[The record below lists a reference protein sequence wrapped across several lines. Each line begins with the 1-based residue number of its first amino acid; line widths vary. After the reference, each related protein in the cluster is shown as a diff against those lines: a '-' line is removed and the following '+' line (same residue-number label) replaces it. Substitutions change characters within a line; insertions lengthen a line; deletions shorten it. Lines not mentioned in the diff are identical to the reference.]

1 MKEYDDF
8 NVSRDV
14 MEAMIS
20 AASIS
25 NELLEPEVSTLDL
38 IIAALTFPETKLYE
52 FLEKYNSEEYLDPN
66 ALMIA
71 IMGSQEI
78 YEELMQESY
87 ENFMELKKSVSQEI
101 NIVLKDNNDN
111 EVANITTF
119 NLDYSAYLMYT
130 PVMEQALF
138 KAKEIDTAM
147 GRDSIQLDT
156 LIYCVL
162 IDKESKA
169 NLLVK
174 HFFNKKGMINYLK
187 KGITDTSS
195 STNLVTTS
203 NFQLPD
209 TLKTFVTNLNS
220 EFSNVEKCDIL
231 GRDDEIF
238 QVWNIMS
245 KKTKRNAILIGE
257 PGVGKTAIVEA
268 ITYSIVKGTCPEEFK
283 DYTVYSLNLNGMVA
297 GTKYRGEFEEKT
309 QRLIEFLETTD
320 KVIIFLDE
328 IHHLLGTGSAEGSG
342 PDLSGSLKPLL
353 ARDNVVFIGATTTDE
368 YNRIFARDGAL
379 SRRFEIVV
387 IKEPKFK
394 EVKSMISARVEKL
407 SNYHNVK
414 ISDKMLDNI
423 LICASSFSNISN
435 PDRSIDLLDKSM
447 AVAKMDGSK
456 ELEMEHIKK
465 VYRKNFERYEKM
477 PNSEKRRT
485 AYHEAGHFVMWYLSK
500 TKCNKDCVLVSI
512 IPAQH
517 WLGVNVFEHNE
528 FERYSGDINYL
539 REQVA
544 IDLGGRIAQSFVS
557 KEFDSGASSDLQQ
570 ASSIVER
577 FIMQYGMNEDYLNY
591 SFNTASE
598 LSISDKTSDDIRT
611 KTKTFINETYKKT
624 ESTLVKNRRAL
635 ENVAK
640 LLMQKGI
647 ITKEEAIEAFNK
659 APKTPKKTSK
669 KKIEKEAN

>member
-25 NELLEPEVSTLDL
+25 NELLEPEVSSMDL
-38 IIAALTFPETKLYE
+38 VIASLTFPDNKLYE
-52 FLEKYNSEEYLDPN
+52 FLEKHNPEEYLDPN
-66 ALMIA
+66 ALIIA
-71 IMGSQEI
+71 IMGSKQI
-78 YEELMQESY
+78 YEEIMQENY
-87 ENFMELKKSVSQEI
+87 ENFLELKRATSKEI
-101 NIVLKDNNDN
+101 NIVLKNNLSQ
-111 EVANITTF
+111 ELANITTF
-119 NLDYSAYLMYT
+119 NLDYSPYLVCT
-130 PVMEQALF
+130 PTLEQALLR
-138 KAKEIDTAM
+138 AKEVDKAF
-147 GRDSIQLDT
+147 GRNSIQLDT
-156 LIYCVL
+156 LLYCIL
-162 IDKESKA
+162 IDKTSKA

-174 HFFNKKGMINYLK
+174 RFFKGKGMVNYLK
-187 KGITDTSS
+187 NEVVGNSNK
-195 STNLVTTS
+195 LLTTS
-203 NFQLPD
+203 KVELPD
-209 TLKTFVTNLNS
+209 TLKTFVTDLNS
-220 EFSNVEKCDIL
+220 EFSKVEKCDIL

-309 QRLIEFLETTD
+309 QRLIEFLESTD

-387 IKEPKFK
+387 IKEPKFN
-394 EVKSMISARVEKL
+394 EVKSMISARVERL

-414 ISDKMLDNI
+414 VSDKMLDNI
-423 LICASSFSNISN
+423 LVCASSFSNVSN

-447 AVAKMDGSK
+447 AVAKMNKSK
-456 ELEMEHIKK
+456 ELKMEHIKR
-465 VYRKNFERYEKM
+465 VYRRNFERYEKM
-477 PNSEKRRT
+477 PTREKRRT

-500 TKCNKDCVLVSI
+500 TKCNQDCVLVSI

-517 WLGVNVFEHNE
+517 WLGVNIFEYNE
-528 FERYSGDINYL
+528 FDRYSTDINFL
-539 REQVA
+539 RERVA
-544 IDLGGRIAQSFVS
+544 VDLGGRIAQSFVS
-557 KEFDSGASSDLQQ
+557 KEFDSGASSDLNK
-570 ASSIVER
+570 ATSTVEK
-577 FIMQYGMNEDYLNY
+577 FIMEYGMDEKYLNY
-591 SFNTASE
+591 SFNTKSK
-598 LSISDKTSDDIRT
+598 LGISDKTSDEIRQ
-611 KTKTFINETYKKT
+611 KTMAFVNETYKKT
-624 ESTLVKNRRAL
+624 ENILVKNRRSL

-647 ITKEEAIEAFNK
+647 VTKEEAIEAFNK

-669 KKIEKEAN
+669 KEKVKEAK

>member
-25 NELLEPEVSTLDL
+25 NELLEPEVSSMDL
-38 IIAALTFPETKLYE
+38 VIASLTFPDNKLYE
-52 FLEKYNSEEYLDPN
+52 FLEKHNPEEYLDPN
-66 ALMIA
+66 ALIIA
-71 IMGSQEI
+71 IMGSKQI
-78 YEELMQESY
+78 YEEIMQENY
-87 ENFMELKKSVSQEI
+87 ENFLELKRATSKEI
-101 NIVLKDNNDN
+101 NIVLKNNLSQ
-111 EVANITTF
+111 ELANITTF
-119 NLDYSAYLMYT
+119 NLDYSPYLVCT
-130 PVMEQALF
+130 PTLEQALLR
-138 KAKEIDTAM
+138 AKEVDKAF
-147 GRDSIQLDT
+147 GRNSIQLDT
-156 LIYCVL
+156 LLYCIL
-162 IDKESKA
+162 IDKTSKA

-174 HFFNKKGMINYLK
+174 RFFKGKGMVNYLK
-187 KGITDTSS
+187 NEVVGNSNK
-195 STNLVTTS
+195 LLTTS
-203 NFQLPD
+203 KVELPD
-209 TLKTFVTNLNS
+209 TLKTFVTDLNS
-220 EFSNVEKCDIL
+220 EFSKVEKCDIL

-268 ITYSIVKGTCPEEFK
+268 ITYSIVKGTCPQEFK

-309 QRLIEFLETTD
+309 QRLIEFLESTD

-387 IKEPKFK
+387 IKEPKFN
-394 EVKSMISARVEKL
+394 EVKSMISARVERL

-414 ISDKMLDNI
+414 VSDKMLDNI
-423 LICASSFSNISN
+423 LVCASSFSNVSN

-447 AVAKMDGSK
+447 AVAKMNKSK
-456 ELEMEHIKK
+456 ELKMEHIKR
-465 VYRKNFERYEKM
+465 VYRRNFERYEKM
-477 PNSEKRRT
+477 PTREKRRT

-500 TKCNKDCVLVSI
+500 TKCNQDCVLVSI

-517 WLGVNVFEHNE
+517 WLGVNIFEYNE
-528 FERYSGDINYL
+528 FDRYSTDINFL
-539 REQVA
+539 RERVA
-544 IDLGGRIAQSFVS
+544 VDLGGRIAQSFVS
-557 KEFDSGASSDLQQ
+557 KEFDSGASSDLNK
-570 ASSIVER
+570 ATSTVEK
-577 FIMQYGMNEDYLNY
+577 FIMEYGMDEKYLNY
-591 SFNTASE
+591 SFNTKSK
-598 LSISDKTSDDIRT
+598 LGISDKTSDEIRQ
-611 KTKTFINETYKKT
+611 KTMAFVNETYKKT
-624 ESTLVKNRRAL
+624 ENILVKNRRSL

-647 ITKEEAIEAFNK
+647 VTKEEAIEAFNK

-669 KKIEKEAN
+669 KEKVKEAK

>member
-25 NELLEPEVSTLDL
+25 NELLEPEVSSMDL
-38 IIAALTFPETKLYE
+38 VIASLTFPDNKLYE
-52 FLEKYNSEEYLDPN
+52 FLEKHNPEEYLDPN
-66 ALMIA
+66 ALIIA
-71 IMGSQEI
+71 IMGSKQI
-78 YEELMQESY
+78 YEEIMQENY
-87 ENFMELKKSVSQEI
+87 ENFLELKRATSKEI
-101 NIVLKDNNDN
+101 NIVLKNNLSQ
-111 EVANITTF
+111 ELANITTF
-119 NLDYSAYLMYT
+119 NLDYSPYLVCT
-130 PVMEQALF
+130 PTLEQALLR
-138 KAKEIDTAM
+138 AKEVDKAF
-147 GRDSIQLDT
+147 GRNSIQLDT
-156 LIYCVL
+156 LLYCIL
-162 IDKESKA
+162 IDKTSKA

-174 HFFNKKGMINYLK
+174 RFFKGKGMVNYLK
-187 KGITDTSS
+187 NEVVGNSNK
-195 STNLVTTS
+195 LLTTS
-203 NFQLPD
+203 KVELPD
-209 TLKTFVTNLNS
+209 TLKTFVTDLNS
-220 EFSNVEKCDIL
+220 EFSKVEKCDIL

-245 KKTKRNAILIGE
+245 KKTKRNAILIGD

-309 QRLIEFLETTD
+309 QRLIEFLESTD

-387 IKEPKFK
+387 IKEPKFN
-394 EVKSMISARVEKL
+394 EVKSMISARVERL

-414 ISDKMLDNI
+414 VSDKMLDNI
-423 LICASSFSNISN
+423 LVCASSFSNVSN
-435 PDRSIDLLDKSM
+435 PDRTIDLLDKSM
-447 AVAKMDGSK
+447 AVAKMNKSK
-456 ELEMEHIKK
+456 ELKMEHIKR
-465 VYRKNFERYEKM
+465 VYRRNFERYEKM
-477 PNSEKRRT
+477 PTREKRRT

-500 TKCNKDCVLVSI
+500 TKCNQDCVLVSI

-517 WLGVNVFEHNE
+517 WLGVNIFEYNE
-528 FERYSGDINYL
+528 FDRYSTDINFL
-539 REQVA
+539 RERVA
-544 IDLGGRIAQSFVS
+544 VDLGGRIAQSFVS
-557 KEFDSGASSDLQQ
+557 KEFDSGASSDLNK
-570 ASSIVER
+570 ATSTVEK
-577 FIMQYGMNEDYLNY
+577 FIMEYGMDEKYLNY
-591 SFNTASE
+591 SFNTKSK
-598 LSISDKTSDDIRT
+598 LGISDKTSDEIRQ
-611 KTKTFINETYKKT
+611 KTMAFVNETYKKT
-624 ESTLVKNRRAL
+624 ENILVKNRRSL

-647 ITKEEAIEAFNK
+647 VTKEEAIEAFNK

-669 KKIEKEAN
+669 KEKVKEAK

>member
-25 NELLEPEVSTLDL
+25 NELLEPEVSSMDL
-38 IIAALTFPETKLYE
+38 VIASLTFPDNKLYE
-52 FLEKYNSEEYLDPN
+52 FLEKHNPEEYLDPN
-66 ALMIA
+66 ALIIA
-71 IMGSQEI
+71 IMGSKQI
-78 YEELMQESY
+78 YEEIMQENY
-87 ENFMELKKSVSQEI
+87 ENFLELKRATSKEI
-101 NIVLKDNNDN
+101 NIVLKNNLSQ
-111 EVANITTF
+111 ELANITTF
-119 NLDYSAYLMYT
+119 NLDYSPYLVCT
-130 PVMEQALF
+130 PTLEQALLR
-138 KAKEIDTAM
+138 AKEVDKAF
-147 GRDSIQLDT
+147 GRNSVQLDT
-156 LIYCVL
+156 LLYCIL
-162 IDKESKA
+162 IDKTSKA

-174 HFFNKKGMINYLK
+174 RFFKGKGMINYLK
-187 KGITDTSS
+187 NEVVGNSNK
-195 STNLVTTS
+195 LLTTS
-203 NFQLPD
+203 KVELPD
-209 TLKTFVTNLNS
+209 TLKTFVTDLNS
-220 EFSNVEKCDIL
+220 EFSKVEKCDIL
-231 GRDDEIF
+231 GREDEIF

-309 QRLIEFLETTD
+309 QRLIEFLESTD

-387 IKEPKFK
+387 IKEPKFN
-394 EVKSMISARVEKL
+394 EVKSMISARVERL

-414 ISDKMLDNI
+414 VSDKMLDNI
-423 LICASSFSNISN
+423 LVCASSFSNVSN

-447 AVAKMDGSK
+447 AVAKMNKSK
-456 ELEMEHIKK
+456 ELKMEHIKR
-465 VYRKNFERYEKM
+465 VYRRNFERYEKM
-477 PNSEKRRT
+477 PTREKRRT

-500 TKCNKDCVLVSI
+500 TKCNQDCVLVSI

-517 WLGVNVFEHNE
+517 WLGVNIFEYNE
-528 FERYSGDINYL
+528 FDRYSTDINFL
-539 REQVA
+539 RERVA
-544 IDLGGRIAQSFVS
+544 VDLGGRIAQSFVS
-557 KEFDSGASSDLQQ
+557 KEFDSGASSDLNK
-570 ASSIVER
+570 ATSTVEK
-577 FIMQYGMNEDYLNY
+577 FIMEYGMDEKYLNY
-591 SFNTASE
+591 SFNTKSK
-598 LSISDKTSDDIRT
+598 LGISDKTSDEIRQ
-611 KTKTFINETYKKT
+611 KTMAFVNETYKKT
-624 ESTLVKNRRAL
+624 ENILVKNRRSL

-647 ITKEEAIEAFNK
+647 VTKEEAIEAFNK

-669 KKIEKEAN
+669 KEKVKEAK

>member
-25 NELLEPEVSTLDL
+25 NELLEPEVSSMDL
-38 IIAALTFPETKLYE
+38 VIASLTFPDNKLYE
-52 FLEKYNSEEYLDPN
+52 FLEKHNPEEYLDPN
-66 ALMIA
+66 ALIIA
-71 IMGSQEI
+71 IMGSKQI
-78 YEELMQESY
+78 YEEIMQENY
-87 ENFMELKKSVSQEI
+87 ENFLELKRATSKEI
-101 NIVLKDNNDN
+101 NIVLKNNLSQ
-111 EVANITTF
+111 ELANITTF
-119 NLDYSAYLMYT
+119 NLDYSPYLVCT
-130 PVMEQALF
+130 PTLEQALLR
-138 KAKEIDTAM
+138 AKEVDKAF
-147 GRDSIQLDT
+147 GRNSIQLDT
-156 LIYCVL
+156 LLYCIL
-162 IDKESKA
+162 IDKTSKA

-174 HFFNKKGMINYLK
+174 RFFKGKGMVNYLK
-187 KGITDTSS
+187 NEVVGNSNK
-195 STNLVTTS
+195 LLTTS
-203 NFQLPD
+203 KVELPD
-209 TLKTFVTNLNS
+209 TLKTFVTDLNS
-220 EFSNVEKCDIL
+220 EFSKVEKCDIL

-268 ITYSIVKGTCPEEFK
+268 ITYSIVKRTCPEEFK

-309 QRLIEFLETTD
+309 QRLIEFLESTD

-387 IKEPKFK
+387 IKEPKFN
-394 EVKSMISARVEKL
+394 EVKSMISARVERL

-414 ISDKMLDNI
+414 VSDKMLDNI
-423 LICASSFSNISN
+423 LVCASSFSNVSN

-447 AVAKMDGSK
+447 AVAKMNKSK
-456 ELEMEHIKK
+456 ELKMEHIKR
-465 VYRKNFERYEKM
+465 VYRRNFERYEKM
-477 PNSEKRRT
+477 PTREKRRT

-500 TKCNKDCVLVSI
+500 TKCNQDCVLVSI

-517 WLGVNVFEHNE
+517 WLGVNIFEYNE
-528 FERYSGDINYL
+528 FDRYSTDINFL
-539 REQVA
+539 RERVA
-544 IDLGGRIAQSFVS
+544 VDLGGRIAQSFVS
-557 KEFDSGASSDLQQ
+557 KEFDSGASSDLNK
-570 ASSIVER
+570 ATSTVEK
-577 FIMQYGMNEDYLNY
+577 FIMEYGMDEKYLNY
-591 SFNTASE
+591 SFNTKSK
-598 LSISDKTSDDIRT
+598 LGISDKTSDEIRQ
-611 KTKTFINETYKKT
+611 KTMAFVNETYKKT
-624 ESTLVKNRRAL
+624 ENILVKNRRSL

-647 ITKEEAIEAFNK
+647 VTKEEAIEAFNK

-669 KKIEKEAN
+669 KEKVKEAK

>member
-1 MKEYDDF
+1 MKEYDNF

-25 NELLEPEVSTLDL
+25 NELLEPEVSSLDL
-38 IIAALTFPETKLYE
+38 IIAALTFPDTKLYE
-52 FLEKYNSEEYLDPN
+52 FLEEHNSEEYLDPN
-66 ALMIA
+66 ALIIA
-71 IMGSQEI
+71 IMGSKQI
-78 YEELMQESY
+78 YEELMKEDY
-87 ENFMELKKSVSQEI
+87 ENFIELKRATSKEI
-101 NIVLKDNNDN
+101 NIVLKNNLSQ

-119 NLDYSAYLMYT
+119 NLDYSPYLVCT
-130 PVMEQALF
+130 PTVEQALLR
-138 KAKEIDTAM
+138 AKEVDKAF
-147 GRDSIQLDT
+147 GRESIQLDT
-156 LIYCVL
+156 LLYCIL
-162 IDKESKA
+162 IDKTSKA

-174 HFFNKKGMINYLK
+174 RFFKGKGMLNYLK
-187 KGITDTSS
+187 NEVVGNSNK
-195 STNLVTTS
+195 LLTTS
-203 NFQLPD
+203 KVQLPD
-209 TLKTFVTNLNS
+209 ALKTFVTDLNN
-220 EFSNVEKCDIL
+220 EFSKVEKCDIL

-309 QRLIEFLETTD
+309 QRLIEFLESTD

-423 LICASSFSNISN
+423 LICASSFSNVSN

-447 AVAKMDGSK
+447 AVAKMNGSK
-456 ELEMEHIKK
+456 ELKMEHIKR
-465 VYRKNFERYEKM
+465 VYRRNFERYEKM
-477 PNSEKRRT
+477 PTAEKRRT

-500 TKCNKDCVLVSI
+500 TKCNQDSVLVSI

-517 WLGVNVFEHNE
+517 WLGVNVFEYNE
-528 FERYSGDINYL
+528 FERHSGDINYL
-539 REQVA
+539 KERVA
-544 IDLGGRIAQSFVS
+544 VDLGGRIAQSFVS
-557 KEFDSGASSDLQQ
+557 KEFDSGASSDLKK
-570 ASSIVER
+570 ATAIVEK
-577 FIMQYGMNEDYLNY
+577 FIMEYGMDKSYLNY
-591 SFNTASE
+591 SFDTKSK
-598 LSISDKTSDDIRT
+598 LGISDKTSDDIRE
-611 KTKTFINETYKKT
+611 KTKAFVNETYEKT
-624 ESTLVKNRRAL
+624 KAILVKNRRSL

-647 ITKEEAIEAFNK
+647 VTKEEAIEAFNK
-659 APKTPKKTSK
+659 ETKTPKKTTK
-669 KKIEKEAN
+669 KKNEKEAK

>member
-25 NELLEPEVSTLDL
+25 NELLEPEVSSMDL
-38 IIAALTFPETKLYE
+38 VIASLTFPDNKLYE
-52 FLEKYNSEEYLDPN
+52 FLEKHNPEEYLDPN
-66 ALMIA
+66 ALIIA
-71 IMGSQEI
+71 IMGSKQI
-78 YEELMQESY
+78 YEEIMQENY
-87 ENFMELKKSVSQEI
+87 ENFLELKRATSKEI
-101 NIVLKDNNDN
+101 NIVLKNNLSQ
-111 EVANITTF
+111 ELANITTF
-119 NLDYSAYLMYT
+119 NLDYSPYLVCT
-130 PVMEQALF
+130 PTLEQALLR
-138 KAKEIDTAM
+138 AKEVDKAF
-147 GRDSIQLDT
+147 GRNSIQLDT
-156 LIYCVL
+156 LLYCIL
-162 IDKESKA
+162 IDKTSKA

-174 HFFNKKGMINYLK
+174 RFFKGKGMVNYLK
-187 KGITDTSS
+187 NEVVGNSNK
-195 STNLVTTS
+195 LLTTS
-203 NFQLPD
+203 KVELPD
-209 TLKTFVTNLNS
+209 TLKTFVTDLNS
-220 EFSNVEKCDIL
+220 EFSKVEKCDIL

-309 QRLIEFLETTD
+309 QRLIEFLESTD

-387 IKEPKFK
+387 IKEPKFN
-394 EVKSMISARVEKL
+394 EVKSMISARVERL

-414 ISDKMLDNI
+414 VSDKMLDNI
-423 LICASSFSNISN
+423 LVCASSFSNVSN

-447 AVAKMDGSK
+447 AVAKMNKSK
-456 ELEMEHIKK
+456 ELKMEHIKRL
-465 VYRKNFERYEKM
+465 YRINFERYEKM
-477 PNSEKRRT
+477 PTREKRRT

-500 TKCNKDCVLVSI
+500 TKCNQDCVLVSI

-517 WLGVNVFEHNE
+517 WLGVNIFEYNE
-528 FERYSGDINYL
+528 FDRYSTDINFL
-539 REQVA
+539 RERVA
-544 IDLGGRIAQSFVS
+544 VDLGGRIAQSFVS
-557 KEFDSGASSDLQQ
+557 KEFDSGASSDLNK
-570 ASSIVER
+570 ATSTVEK
-577 FIMQYGMNEDYLNY
+577 FIMEYGMDEKYLNY
-591 SFNTASE
+591 SFNTKSK
-598 LSISDKTSDDIRT
+598 LGISDKTSDEIRQ
-611 KTKTFINETYKKT
+611 KTMAFVNETYKKT
-624 ESTLVKNRRAL
+624 ENILVKNRRSL

-647 ITKEEAIEAFNK
+647 VTKEEAIEAFNK

-669 KKIEKEAN
+669 KEKVKEAK

>member
-25 NELLEPEVSTLDL
+25 NELLEPEVSSMDL
-38 IIAALTFPETKLYE
+38 VIASLTFPDNKLYE
-52 FLEKYNSEEYLDPN
+52 FLEKHNPEEYLDPN
-66 ALMIA
+66 ALIIA
-71 IMGSQEI
+71 IMGSKQI
-78 YEELMQESY
+78 YEEIMQENY
-87 ENFMELKKSVSQEI
+87 ENFLELKRATSKEI
-101 NIVLKDNNDN
+101 NIVLKNNLSQ
-111 EVANITTF
+111 ELANITTF
-119 NLDYSAYLMYT
+119 NLDYSPYLVCT
-130 PVMEQALF
+130 PTLEQALLR
-138 KAKEIDTAM
+138 AKEVDKAF
-147 GRDSIQLDT
+147 GRNSIQLDT
-156 LIYCVL
+156 LLYCIL
-162 IDKESKA
+162 IDKTSKA

-174 HFFNKKGMINYLK
+174 RFFKGKGMVNYLK
-187 KGITDTSS
+187 NEVVGNSNK
-195 STNLVTTS
+195 LLTTS
-203 NFQLPD
+203 KVELPD
-209 TLKTFVTNLNS
+209 TLKTFVTDLNS
-220 EFSNVEKCDIL
+220 EFSKVEKCDIL

-309 QRLIEFLETTD
+309 QRLIEFLESTD

-387 IKEPKFK
+387 IKEPKFN
-394 EVKSMISARVEKL
+394 EVKSMISARVERL

-414 ISDKMLDNI
+414 VSDKMLDNI
-423 LICASSFSNISN
+423 LVCASSFSNVSN
-435 PDRSIDLLDKSM
+435 PDRTIDLLDKSM
-447 AVAKMDGSK
+447 AVAKMNKSK
-456 ELEMEHIKK
+456 ELKMEHIKR
-465 VYRKNFERYEKM
+465 VYRRNFERYEKM
-477 PNSEKRRT
+477 PTREKRRT

-500 TKCNKDCVLVSI
+500 TKCNQDCVLVSI

-517 WLGVNVFEHNE
+517 WLGVNIFEYNE
-528 FERYSGDINYL
+528 FDRYSTDINFL
-539 REQVA
+539 RERVA
-544 IDLGGRIAQSFVS
+544 VDLGGRIAQSFVS
-557 KEFDSGASSDLQQ
+557 KEFDSGASSDLNK
-570 ASSIVER
+570 ATSTVEK
-577 FIMQYGMNEDYLNY
+577 FIMEYGMDEKYLNY
-591 SFNTASE
+591 SFNTKSK
-598 LSISDKTSDDIRT
+598 LGISDKTSDEIRQ
-611 KTKTFINETYKKT
+611 KTMAFVNETYKKT
-624 ESTLVKNRRAL
+624 ENILVKNRRSL

-647 ITKEEAIEAFNK
+647 VTKEEAIEAFNK

-669 KKIEKEAN
+669 KEKVKEAK

>member
-25 NELLEPEVSTLDL
+25 NELLEPEVSSMDL
-38 IIAALTFPETKLYE
+38 VIASLTFPDNKLYE
-52 FLEKYNSEEYLDPN
+52 FLEKHNPEEYLDPN
-66 ALMIA
+66 ALIIA
-71 IMGSQEI
+71 IMGSKQI
-78 YEELMQESY
+78 YEEIMQENY
-87 ENFMELKKSVSQEI
+87 ENFLELKRATSKEI
-101 NIVLKDNNDN
+101 NIVLKNNLSQ
-111 EVANITTF
+111 ELANITTF
-119 NLDYSAYLMYT
+119 NLDYSPYLVCT
-130 PVMEQALF
+130 PTLEQALLR
-138 KAKEIDTAM
+138 AKEVDKAF
-147 GRDSIQLDT
+147 GRNSIQLDT
-156 LIYCVL
+156 LLYCIL
-162 IDKESKA
+162 IDKTSKA

-174 HFFNKKGMINYLK
+174 RFFKGKGMVNYLK
-187 KGITDTSS
+187 NEVVGNSNKLLATSK
-195 STNLVTTS
+195 VE
-203 NFQLPD
+203 LPD
-209 TLKTFVTNLNS
+209 TLKTFVTDLNS
-220 EFSNVEKCDIL
+220 EFSKVEKCDIL

-309 QRLIEFLETTD
+309 QRLIEFLESTD

-387 IKEPKFK
+387 IKEPKFN
-394 EVKSMISARVEKL
+394 EVKSMISARVERL

-414 ISDKMLDNI
+414 VSDKMLDNI
-423 LICASSFSNISN
+423 LVCASSFSNVSN
-435 PDRSIDLLDKSM
+435 PDRTIDLLDKSM
-447 AVAKMDGSK
+447 AVAKMNKSK
-456 ELEMEHIKK
+456 ELKMEHIKR
-465 VYRKNFERYEKM
+465 VYRRNFERYEKM
-477 PNSEKRRT
+477 PNREKRRT

-500 TKCNKDCVLVSI
+500 TKCNQDCVLVSI

-517 WLGVNVFEHNE
+517 WLGVNIFEYNE
-528 FERYSGDINYL
+528 FDRYSTDINFL
-539 REQVA
+539 RERVA
-544 IDLGGRIAQSFVS
+544 VDLGGRIAQSFVS
-557 KEFDSGASSDLQQ
+557 KEFDSGASSDLNK
-570 ASSIVER
+570 ATSTVEK
-577 FIMQYGMNEDYLNY
+577 FIMEYGMDEKYLNY
-591 SFNTASE
+591 SFNTKSK
-598 LSISDKTSDDIRT
+598 LGISDKTSDEIRQ
-611 KTKTFINETYKKT
+611 KTMAFVNETYKKT
-624 ESTLVKNRRAL
+624 ENILVKNRRSL

-647 ITKEEAIEAFNK
+647 VTKEEAIEAFNK

-669 KKIEKEAN
+669 KEKVKEAK

>member
-25 NELLEPEVSTLDL
+25 NELLEPEVSSMDL
-38 IIAALTFPETKLYE
+38 VIASLTFPDNKLYE
-52 FLEKYNSEEYLDPN
+52 FLEKHNPEEYLDPN
-66 ALMIA
+66 ALIIA
-71 IMGSQEI
+71 IMGSKQI
-78 YEELMQESY
+78 YEEIMQENY
-87 ENFMELKKSVSQEI
+87 ENFLELKRATSKEI
-101 NIVLKDNNDN
+101 NIVLKNNLSQ
-111 EVANITTF
+111 ELANITTF
-119 NLDYSAYLMYT
+119 NLDYSPYLVCT
-130 PVMEQALF
+130 PTLEQALLR
-138 KAKEIDTAM
+138 AKEVDKAF
-147 GRDSIQLDT
+147 GRNSIQLDT
-156 LIYCVL
+156 LLYCIL
-162 IDKESKA
+162 IDKTSKA

-174 HFFNKKGMINYLK
+174 RFFKGKGMINYLK
-187 KGITDTSS
+187 NEVVGNSNK
-195 STNLVTTS
+195 LLTTS
-203 NFQLPD
+203 KVELPD
-209 TLKTFVTNLNS
+209 TLKTFVTDLNS
-220 EFSNVEKCDIL
+220 EFSKVEKCDIL
-231 GRDDEIF
+231 GREDEIF

-309 QRLIEFLETTD
+309 QRLIEFLESTD

-387 IKEPKFK
+387 IKEPKFN
-394 EVKSMISARVEKL
+394 EVKSMISARVERL

-414 ISDKMLDNI
+414 VSDKMLDNI
-423 LICASSFSNISN
+423 LVCASSFSNVSN

-447 AVAKMDGSK
+447 AVAKMNKSK
-456 ELEMEHIKK
+456 ELKMEHIKR
-465 VYRKNFERYEKM
+465 VYRRNFERYEKM
-477 PNSEKRRT
+477 PTREKRRT

-500 TKCNKDCVLVSI
+500 TKCNQDCVLVSI

-517 WLGVNVFEHNE
+517 WLGVNIFEYNE
-528 FERYSGDINYL
+528 FDRYSTDINFL
-539 REQVA
+539 RERVA
-544 IDLGGRIAQSFVS
+544 VDLGGRIAQSFVS
-557 KEFDSGASSDLQQ
+557 KEFDSGASSDLNK
-570 ASSIVER
+570 ATSTVEK
-577 FIMQYGMNEDYLNY
+577 FIMEYGMDEKYLNY
-591 SFNTASE
+591 SFNTKSK
-598 LSISDKTSDDIRT
+598 LGISDKTSDEIRQ
-611 KTKTFINETYKKT
+611 KTMAFVNETYKKT
-624 ESTLVKNRRAL
+624 ENILVKNRRSL

-647 ITKEEAIEAFNK
+647 VTKEEAIEAFNK

-669 KKIEKEAN
+669 KEKVKEAK

>member
-25 NELLEPEVSTLDL
+25 NELLEPEVSSMDL
-38 IIAALTFPETKLYE
+38 VIASLTFPDNKLYE
-52 FLEKYNSEEYLDPN
+52 FLEKHNPEEYLDPN
-66 ALMIA
+66 ALIIA
-71 IMGSQEI
+71 IMGSKQI
-78 YEELMQESY
+78 YEEIMQENY
-87 ENFMELKKSVSQEI
+87 ENFLELKRATSKEI
-101 NIVLKDNNDN
+101 NIVLKNNLSQ
-111 EVANITTF
+111 ELANITTF
-119 NLDYSAYLMYT
+119 NLDYSPYLVCT
-130 PVMEQALF
+130 PTLEQALLR
-138 KAKEIDTAM
+138 AKEVDKAF
-147 GRDSIQLDT
+147 GRNSIQLDT
-156 LIYCVL
+156 LLYCIL
-162 IDKESKA
+162 IDKTSKA

-174 HFFNKKGMINYLK
+174 RFFKGKGIVNYLK
-187 KGITDTSS
+187 NEVVGNSNK
-195 STNLVTTS
+195 LLTTS
-203 NFQLPD
+203 KVELPD
-209 TLKTFVTNLNS
+209 TLKTFVTDLNS
-220 EFSNVEKCDIL
+220 EFSKVEKCDIL

-309 QRLIEFLETTD
+309 QRLIEFLESTD

-387 IKEPKFK
+387 IKEPKFN
-394 EVKSMISARVEKL
+394 EVKSMISARVERL

-414 ISDKMLDNI
+414 VSDKMLDNI
-423 LICASSFSNISN
+423 LVCASSFSNVSN

-447 AVAKMDGSK
+447 AVAKMNKSK
-456 ELEMEHIKK
+456 ELKMEHIKR
-465 VYRKNFERYEKM
+465 VYRRNFERYEKM
-477 PNSEKRRT
+477 PTREKRRT

-500 TKCNKDCVLVSI
+500 TKCNQDCVLVSI

-517 WLGVNVFEHNE
+517 WLGVNIFEYNE
-528 FERYSGDINYL
+528 FDRYSTDINFL
-539 REQVA
+539 RERVA
-544 IDLGGRIAQSFVS
+544 VDLGGRIAQSFVS
-557 KEFDSGASSDLQQ
+557 KEFDSGASSDLNK
-570 ASSIVER
+570 ATSTVEK
-577 FIMQYGMNEDYLNY
+577 FIMEYGMDEKYLNY
-591 SFNTASE
+591 SFNTKSK
-598 LSISDKTSDDIRT
+598 LGISDKTSDEIRQ
-611 KTKTFINETYKKT
+611 KTMAFVNETYKKT
-624 ESTLVKNRRAL
+624 ENILVKNRRSL

-647 ITKEEAIEAFNK
+647 VTKEEAIEAFNK

-669 KKIEKEAN
+669 KEKVKEAK

>member
-25 NELLEPEVSTLDL
+25 NELLEPEVSSMDL
-38 IIAALTFPETKLYE
+38 VIASLTFPDNKLYE
-52 FLEKYNSEEYLDPN
+52 FLEKHNPEEYLDPN
-66 ALMIA
+66 ALIIA
-71 IMGSQEI
+71 IMGSKQI
-78 YEELMQESY
+78 YEEIMQENY
-87 ENFMELKKSVSQEI
+87 ENFLELKRATSKEI
-101 NIVLKDNNDN
+101 NIVLKNNLSQ
-111 EVANITTF
+111 ELANITTF
-119 NLDYSAYLMYT
+119 NLDYSPYLVCT
-130 PVMEQALF
+130 PTLEQALLR
-138 KAKEIDTAM
+138 AKEVDKAF
-147 GRDSIQLDT
+147 GRNSIQLDT
-156 LIYCVL
+156 LLYCIL
-162 IDKESKA
+162 IDKTSKA

-174 HFFNKKGMINYLK
+174 RFFKGKGMVNYLK
-187 KGITDTSS
+187 NEVVGNSNK
-195 STNLVTTS
+195 LLTTS
-203 NFQLPD
+203 KVELPD
-209 TLKTFVTNLNS
+209 TLKTFVTDLNS
-220 EFSNVEKCDIL
+220 EFSKVEKCDIL
-231 GRDDEIF
+231 GREDEIF

-309 QRLIEFLETTD
+309 QRLIEFLESTD

-387 IKEPKFK
+387 IKEPKFN
-394 EVKSMISARVEKL
+394 EVKSMISARVERL

-414 ISDKMLDNI
+414 VSDKMLDNI
-423 LICASSFSNISN
+423 LVCASSFSNVSN

-447 AVAKMDGSK
+447 AVAKMNKSK
-456 ELEMEHIKK
+456 ELKMEHIKR
-465 VYRKNFERYEKM
+465 VYRRNFERYEKM
-477 PNSEKRRT
+477 PTREKRRT

-500 TKCNKDCVLVSI
+500 TKCNQDCVLVSI

-517 WLGVNVFEHNE
+517 WLGVNIFEYNE
-528 FERYSGDINYL
+528 FDRYSTDINFL
-539 REQVA
+539 RERVA
-544 IDLGGRIAQSFVS
+544 VDLGGRIAQSFVS
-557 KEFDSGASSDLQQ
+557 KEFDSGASSDLNK
-570 ASSIVER
+570 ATSTVEK
-577 FIMQYGMNEDYLNY
+577 FIMEYGMDEKYLNY
-591 SFNTASE
+591 SFNTKSK
-598 LSISDKTSDDIRT
+598 LGISDKTSDEIRQ
-611 KTKTFINETYKKT
+611 KTMAFVNETYKKT
-624 ESTLVKNRRAL
+624 ENILVKNRRSL

-647 ITKEEAIEAFNK
+647 VTKEEAIEAFNK

-669 KKIEKEAN
+669 KEKVKEAK

>member
-25 NELLEPEVSTLDL
+25 NELLEPEVSSMDL
-38 IIAALTFPETKLYE
+38 VIASLTFPDNKLYE
-52 FLEKYNSEEYLDPN
+52 FLEKHNPEEYLDPN
-66 ALMIA
+66 ALIIA
-71 IMGSQEI
+71 IMGSKQI
-78 YEELMQESY
+78 YEEIMQENY
-87 ENFMELKKSVSQEI
+87 ENFLELKRATSKEI
-101 NIVLKDNNDN
+101 NIVLKNNLSQ
-111 EVANITTF
+111 ELANITTF
-119 NLDYSAYLMYT
+119 NLDYSPYLVCT
-130 PVMEQALF
+130 PTLEQALLR
-138 KAKEIDTAM
+138 AKEVDKAF
-147 GRDSIQLDT
+147 GRNSIQLDT
-156 LIYCVL
+156 LLYCIL
-162 IDKESKA
+162 IDKTSKA

-174 HFFNKKGMINYLK
+174 RFFKGKGMINYLK
-187 KGITDTSS
+187 NEVVGNSNK
-195 STNLVTTS
+195 LLTTS
-203 NFQLPD
+203 KVELPD
-209 TLKTFVTNLNS
+209 TLKTFVTDLNS
-220 EFSNVEKCDIL
+220 EFSKVEKCDIL

-309 QRLIEFLETTD
+309 QRLIEFLESTD

-387 IKEPKFK
+387 IKEPKFN
-394 EVKSMISARVEKL
+394 EVKSMISARVERL

-414 ISDKMLDNI
+414 VSDKMLDNI
-423 LICASSFSNISN
+423 LVCASSFSNVSN

-447 AVAKMDGSK
+447 AVAKMNKSK
-456 ELEMEHIKK
+456 ELKMEHIKR
-465 VYRKNFERYEKM
+465 VYRRNFERYEKM
-477 PNSEKRRT
+477 PTREKRRT

-500 TKCNKDCVLVSI
+500 TKCNQDCVLVSI

-517 WLGVNVFEHNE
+517 WLGVNIFEYNE
-528 FERYSGDINYL
+528 FDRYSTDINFL
-539 REQVA
+539 RERVA
-544 IDLGGRIAQSFVS
+544 VDLGGRIAQSFVS
-557 KEFDSGASSDLQQ
+557 KEFDSGASSDLNK
-570 ASSIVER
+570 ATSTVEK
-577 FIMQYGMNEDYLNY
+577 FIMEYGMDEKYLNY
-591 SFNTASE
+591 SFNTKSK
-598 LSISDKTSDDIRT
+598 LGISDKTSDEIRQ
-611 KTKTFINETYKKT
+611 KTMAFVNETYKKT
-624 ESTLVKNRRAL
+624 ENILVKNRRSL

-647 ITKEEAIEAFNK
+647 VTKEEAIEAFNK

-669 KKIEKEAN
+669 KEKVKEAK

>member
-1 MKEYDDF
+1 MKEYDNF

-25 NELLEPEVSTLDL
+25 NELLEPEVSSLDL
-38 IIAALTFPETKLYE
+38 IIAALTFPDTKLYE
-52 FLEKYNSEEYLDPN
+52 FLEEHNSEEYLDPN
-66 ALMIA
+66 ALIIA
-71 IMGSQEI
+71 IMGSKQI
-78 YEELMQESY
+78 YEELMKEDY
-87 ENFMELKKSVSQEI
+87 ENFIELKRATSKEI
-101 NIVLKDNNDN
+101 NIVLKNNLSQ

-119 NLDYSAYLMYT
+119 NLDYSPYLVCT
-130 PVMEQALF
+130 PTVEQALLR
-138 KAKEIDTAM
+138 AKEVDKAF
-147 GRDSIQLDT
+147 GRESIQLDT
-156 LIYCVL
+156 LLYCIL
-162 IDKESKA
+162 IDKTSKA

-174 HFFNKKGMINYLK
+174 RFFKGKGMLNYLK
-187 KGITDTSS
+187 NEVVGNSNK
-195 STNLVTTS
+195 LLTTS
-203 NFQLPD
+203 KVQLPD
-209 TLKTFVTNLNS
+209 ALKTFVTDLNN
-220 EFSNVEKCDIL
+220 EFSKVEKCDIL

-309 QRLIEFLETTD
+309 QRLIEFLESTD

-423 LICASSFSNISN
+423 LICASSFSNVSN

-447 AVAKMDGSK
+447 AVAKMNGSK
-456 ELEMEHIKK
+456 ELKMEHIKR
-465 VYRKNFERYEKM
+465 VYRRNFERYEKM
-477 PNSEKRRT
+477 PTAEKRRT

-500 TKCNKDCVLVSI
+500 TKCNQDSVLVSI

-517 WLGVNVFEHNE
+517 WLGVNVFEYNE
-528 FERYSGDINYL
+528 FERHSGDINYL
-539 REQVA
+539 KERVA
-544 IDLGGRIAQSFVS
+544 VDLGGRIAQSFVS
-557 KEFDSGASSDLQQ
+557 KEFDSGASSDLKK
-570 ASSIVER
+570 ATAIVEK
-577 FIMQYGMNEDYLNY
+577 FIMEYGMDKSYLNY
-591 SFNTASE
+591 SFDTKSK
-598 LSISDKTSDDIRT
+598 LGISDKTSDDIIE
-611 KTKTFINETYKKT
+611 KTKAFVNETYEKT
-624 ESTLVKNRRAL
+624 KAILVKNRRSL

-647 ITKEEAIEAFNK
+647 VTKEEAIEAFNK
-659 APKTPKKTSK
+659 ETKTPKKTTK
-669 KKIEKEAN
+669 KKNEKEAK